1 MAPLF
6 ISASKSSTTSHVS
19 ASNSPGSSTMKRPAN
34 EQLQKAPHSDQI
46 SSPVAKRPRQDLAL
60 ESMPLAA
67 KGEVIY
73 DILRELVT

>member
-1 MAPLF
+1 
-6 ISASKSSTTSHVS
+6 
-19 ASNSPGSSTMKRPAN
+19 MKRPAN